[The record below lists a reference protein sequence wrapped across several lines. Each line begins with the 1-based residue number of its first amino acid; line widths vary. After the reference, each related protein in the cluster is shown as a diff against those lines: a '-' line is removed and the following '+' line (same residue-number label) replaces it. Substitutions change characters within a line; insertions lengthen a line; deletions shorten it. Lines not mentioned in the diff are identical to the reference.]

1 MEPLKSRKTKGP
13 RSGTELAR
21 QDSYGLILAG
31 GIGTRLWPKSR
42 EHFPKQFLA
51 IQGEVSLLV
60 QTVERLLNL
69 YPPERIFMVCK
80 PFHRKAVLSQITGV
94 PSSNIL
100 SEPSPK
106 GTAAAALWGS
116 LLIHSLDPSALV
128 SVFPSDHIIRP
139 ADAFCR
145 TIAMG
150 IDWAAGHDSLVVYG
164 IRPDRAEINFGYI
177 EAGSTLAECR
187 GHRCLEVVGFHEK
200 PDPQTAASYLRSDR
214 FLWNSGIFTF
224 STRMLRAMLETGMF
238 PAWSVLLEAFEK
250 GVEDWE
256 GIYSALPDDPFDTAV
271 VEKLVRYHSIRS
283 PLDRFGLVVFPGS
296 FEWHDMGI
304 WESYYHVSE
313 KDGQGN
319 AVSGTAYCLDC
330 HDSLILSEGG
340 DTLVAAIGLKE
351 MVAVCEGD
359 AVLVCPR
366 DQLDRVRELV
376 RRLKEAGFDRY
387 T

>member
-1 MEPLKSRKTKGP
+1 MGNNKRAVTGEH
-13 RSGTELAR
+13 A
-21 QDSYGLILAG
+21 YGLILAG

-42 EHFPKQFLA
+42 EHFPKQFLR
-51 IQGEVSLLV
+51 IHGEVSLLV

-69 YPPERIFMVCK
+69 YPPDRILMVCK
-80 PFHRKAVLSQITGV
+80 PFHRKAVLSQITGI
-94 PSSNIL
+94 PEDNIL

-106 GTAAAALWGS
+106 GTAAAAIWGS
-116 LLIHSLDPSALV
+116 LLIGNRDGDAVV

-145 TIAMG
+145 TMEMG
-150 IDWAAGHDSLVVYG
+150 IDWAGHHDSVVVYG
-164 IRPDRAEINFGYI
+164 IRPDRPETNFGYI
-177 EAGSTLAECR
+177 EAGGTLAECQ
-187 GHRCLEVVGFHEK
+187 GHRCMEVVDFHEK
-200 PDPQTAASYLRSDR
+200 PDPQTAASYLRSNR

-224 STRMLRAMLETGMF
+224 CCRTLRSILTTGLF
-238 PAWSVLLEAFEK
+238 PAWTALVEAFED
-250 GVEDWE
+250 EPRDWE
-256 GIYSALPDDPFDTAV
+256 DIYLRLPDDPFDTAV

-283 PLDRFGLVVFPGS
+283 PLDRFNLVVFPCS

-304 WESYYHVSE
+304 WESYYHVAE
-313 KDGQGN
+313 KDGQAN
-319 AVSGTAYCLDC
+319 VVSGTAYCLDC
-330 HDSLILSEGG
+330 HDSLIMSEG

-376 RRLKEAGFDRY
+376 KGLKEAGYEKY